1 MTNAHAS
8 MASCCLCIVSVSRPI
23 AIWSIVA
30 LVALLLAV
38 TQCVD
43 FSVGSIHSFWRRV
56 MMMRCSTA
64 ISFGRK
70 VATAV
75 WVLLLFVHH
84 IIGGIVVQMS
94 PPLNLKGA
102 GTVAFMVIWL
112 PCSSSSSCPQAIAET
127 NFMVTDSLRTDVRI
141 TFCFVASKDVVI
153 CR

>member
-70 VATAV
+70 VARQPAV
-75 WVLLLFVHH
+75 WVLLLSSIASSAVSSFKCHWDSCLY
-84 IIGGIVVQMS
+84 G
-94 PPLNLKGA
+94 NLAPVFLK
-102 GTVAFMVIWL
+102 L
-112 PCSSSSSCPQAIAET
+112 SSCPQAIAET

-141 TFCFVASKDVVI
+141 TFCFVASKNVVI